1 MVGALLLCGGQGS
14 GARGRV
20 PVLSAGLWVSSEPVS
35 LLLYPLLSYLL
46 RTRRALKVLDAA

>member
-1 MVGALLLCGGQGS
+1 MVDTLLLCVGQGS
-14 GARGRV
+14 DAQGHV

-46 RTRRALKVLDAA
+46 RA